1 MFEIYKTDLAGRIGA
16 IQTNHGKVMTPA
28 YVPVVHP
35 VKQTI
40 PAKEIKKMGFDLII
54 TNAYITRSRFGDE
67 AVKRGIHDIT
77 DFDGAVMTDSGGY
90 QVLEYGDLSV
100 KPSEIAEFERE
111 IMTDIAIP
119 LDRPTGFG
127 LPLKKAESYVRH
139 TLRVS
144 KQTLKDSADNGQI
157 WVGPIQGG
165 EHFDLVAGSTRGL
178 VRAGFQMLAL
188 GSPVEF
194 MESYQYRLLAQM
206 IVAAKRNMPHSI
218 PLHLFGAGHPLTIP
232 LAVALGCDT
241 FDSASYILYA
251 RQNRYITD
259 DGTRDLDEISVFPCG
274 CRICT
279 GHTPAELRGLE
290 VGARTD
296 SLAVHNLYAIGLEV
310 NRTRQAIH
318 EGRLWEYV
326 MKKARAHPR
335 LFEAAEVLTGN
346 CDLLS
351 TGTPRFKTK
360 AIFLYGPEDQ
370 FRPEVASYHGMVRR
384 FRSKKNILLITRESE
399 VKPGYLSPQYAR
411 LGRDVPDLGSVQ
423 VCQYNPVLGLIPIE
437 ISDIFPAAHH
447 ETARIRFDPG
457 QCQAFA
463 DTWRIFLENN
473 RFSEVRYDKDDEFL
487 RYYAGT
493 LPDGCAENPL

>member
-1 MFEIYKTDLAGRIGA
+1 
-16 IQTNHGKVMTPA
+16 
-28 YVPVVHP
+28 
-35 VKQTI
+35 
-40 PAKEIKKMGFDLII
+40 
-54 TNAYITRSRFGDE
+54 
-67 AVKRGIHDIT
+67 
-77 DFDGAVMTDSGGY
+77 
-90 QVLEYGDLSV
+90 
-100 KPSEIAEFERE
+100 
-111 IMTDIAIP
+111 
-119 LDRPTGFG
+119 
-127 LPLKKAESYVRH
+127 
-139 TLRVS
+139 
-144 KQTLKDSADNGQI
+144 
-157 WVGPIQGG
+157 
-165 EHFDLVAGSTRGL
+165 
-178 VRAGFQMLAL
+178 
-188 GSPVEF
+188 
-194 MESYQYRLLAQM
+194 
-206 IVAAKRNMPHSI
+206 
-218 PLHLFGAGHPLTIP
+218 
-232 LAVALGCDT
+232 
-241 FDSASYILYA
+241 
-251 RQNRYITD
+251 
-259 DGTRDLDEISVFPCG
+259 
-274 CRICT
+274 
-279 GHTPAELRGLE
+279 
-290 VGARTD
+290 
-296 SLAVHNLYAIGLEV
+296 
-310 NRTRQAIH
+310 
-318 EGRLWEYV
+318 